1 MVVWWLRLHASK
13 AEGLGS
19 IPGRRTNI
27 LHAYVMAK
35 NLEKK
40 KYEKVIKKK
49 KDCSR
54 YLKKGVGE
62 SFLLNFATKSWELC

>member
-19 IPGRRTNI
+19 IPGQRTKI

-49 KDCSR
+49 K
-54 YLKKGVGE
+54 G
-62 SFLLNFATKSWELC
+62 LL